1 MLKKR
6 SKTRELE
13 TGDLVMH
20 LLYGR
25 TWVGV
30 LIDIVEET
38 NGLASPR
45 EVGLVQMQP
54 NSEYES
60 FFRTKVSKKYRIND
74 TMGYVSMNWLFK
86 LEKTRERSKD

>member
-6 SKTRELE
+6 SKTRGLE

-25 TWVGV
+25 SWVGV
-30 LIDIVEET
+30 LVDIIEEN

-45 EVGLVQMQP
+45 EVALIQMQP
-54 NSEYES
+54 GSEYES

-74 TMGYVSMNWLFK
+74 TMGYVSINWLFK
-86 LEKTRERSKD
+86 LEESRERNQD